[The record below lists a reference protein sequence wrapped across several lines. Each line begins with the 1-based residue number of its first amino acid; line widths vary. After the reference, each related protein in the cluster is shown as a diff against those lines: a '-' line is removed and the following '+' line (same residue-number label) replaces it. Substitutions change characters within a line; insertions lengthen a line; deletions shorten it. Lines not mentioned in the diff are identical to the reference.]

1 MCMAASAAY
10 AQMDGYQITARTQGL
25 ADTTAY
31 LIRCN
36 TDTIGRTEMKNGMIV
51 FKGKT
56 EKPDVA
62 YIRFAG
68 KKSVIPLI
76 LENVNIQILA
86 NSQGVTIVGG
96 EQQELYNHYANLN
109 QVTKAE
115 QNRVQNEMRAAM
127 QEGNQMKMKGLQNDF
142 LKYVEKMRKV
152 EVATFDSLVNTIAG
166 MYVLS
171 SNMMDMGRTMLRERY
186 DRFSPEYQES
196 PLGKAVAEYL
206 EKIEQIM
213 EGKIAPDFSLPNVEG
228 DTISLHK
235 MRGKVKLVDFWASW
249 CAPCRKEMPNLV
261 KLYKHYQTK
270 GLEILG
276 VSIDDKADAWK
287 KACFEEGI
295 TWKSVRTPEGSKSP
309 ILQQYMIQSIPFT
322 ILLDADNRIVA
333 VNLRGK
339 ALEDKIAEMLK

>member
-1 MCMAASAAY
+1 
-10 AQMDGYQITARTQGL
+10 
-25 ADTTAY
+25 
-31 LIRCN
+31 
-36 TDTIGRTEMKNGMIV
+36 
-51 FKGKT
+51 
-56 EKPDVA
+56 
-62 YIRFAG
+62 
-68 KKSVIPLI
+68 
-76 LENVNIQILA
+76 
-86 NSQGVTIVGG
+86 
-96 EQQELYNHYANLN
+96 
-109 QVTKAE
+109 
-115 QNRVQNEMRAAM
+115 
-127 QEGNQMKMKGLQNDF
+127 
-142 LKYVEKMRKV
+142 
-152 EVATFDSLVNTIAG
+152 
-166 MYVLS
+166 
-171 SNMMDMGRTMLRERY
+171 
-186 DRFSPEYQES
+186 
-196 PLGKAVAEYL
+196 
-206 EKIEQIM
+206 M